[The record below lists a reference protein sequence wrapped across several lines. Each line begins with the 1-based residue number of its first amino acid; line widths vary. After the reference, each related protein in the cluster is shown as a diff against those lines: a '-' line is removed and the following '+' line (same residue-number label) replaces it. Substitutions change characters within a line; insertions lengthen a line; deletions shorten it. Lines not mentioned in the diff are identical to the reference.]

1 MKVMKDK
8 RKFVVEKGG
17 PSQIGLTSKVEF
29 EKTPK

>member
-17 PSQIGLTSKVEF
+17 PSQIDLIPKVEF
-29 EKTPK
+29 EKTPQ